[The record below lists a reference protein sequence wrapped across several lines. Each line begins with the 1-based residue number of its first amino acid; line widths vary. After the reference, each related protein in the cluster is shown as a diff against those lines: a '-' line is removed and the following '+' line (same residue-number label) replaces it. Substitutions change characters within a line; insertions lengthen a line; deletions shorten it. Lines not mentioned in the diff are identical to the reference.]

1 MFSYVQKKRQW
12 DIIHDLD
19 GTCQK
24 SALNSYETYRDVD
37 SIGVDFILKL
47 RFLVICLMSKLK

>member
-1 MFSYVQKKRQW
+1 M

-19 GTCQK
+19 GTPQK
-24 SALNSYETYRDVD
+24 SALSSYETYRDVD

-47 RFLVICLMSKLK
+47 RFLVVCLMSKLK